1 MEINGGGGGGT
12 TIRCKV
18 YFEVLQYYHQVESIL
33 VNGVLTVTPSGGGCT
48 VKDIASYYAQH
59 HY

>member
-1 MEINGGGGGGT
+1 MGGGGGGT